1 MVAEAQIL
9 QTDFMK
15 LSLPTFLTCVLLL
28 AFQLHVLAQEMPEN
42 ASSDEVLA
50 FIIQQK
56 HSNPDLAKKYTQILL
71 EKSRSSNDLKGIF
84 EAHFQ
89 NGRIANIEGNYSLA
103 IQHCDSAITTAK
115 KLKNDISL
123 AEAYLTKG
131 NAIVYLGDNKEA
143 LACYLK
149 ALDIANLRNDIEL
162 KIRAKANIAKIK
174 RRMEFFEEALEIYK
188 NNAQLAEQYQFEDQL
203 IVINSYMGIGGTFL
217 RLHQPDSTL
226 HYSKI
231 GLQKS
236 LAIND
241 DEGVSY
247 FYIDIGIA
255 YFIKGDFEV
264 AIDYLTKAEKI
275 TKGLNNQKRLT
286 EIYYYIGKSYYELK
300 SHEKAIE
307 FLKKVEAI
315 VAAKNAVK
323 ENSFNPPEL
332 LGTYRAL
339 SKSYEQLRENEQ
351 YLAYTSKY
359 ITLNTYNET
368 QNIEVIKDLYETV
381 RKENDTL
388 SSLTSKLEN
397 RLIYVILFTIFVLGL
412 CGFFLFKFIKVR
424 KQNKVIFEKLVSQIE
439 AKKVIKKKVDF
450 TIEDKKVAAIL
461 ERLEKLEQSLFFLN
475 SNCTLQTISKKAKTN
490 TTYLSK
496 IISTYK
502 QKKFYEY
509 INELRIEYVLK
520 RLKED
525 SKFRN
530 YSIKHIAE
538 EIGYKSTNSFTKY
551 FKAHTKLYPSYYIK
565 NLENSSINNA
575 SN

>member
-1 MVAEAQIL
+1 MIL
-9 QTDFMK
+9 KMIKFWSYIGFILMTSNIF
-15 LSLPTFLTCVLLL
+15 
-28 AFQLHVLAQEMPEN
+28 AQEMPED
-42 ASSDEVLA
+42 ATSEEIVT
-50 FIIQQK
+50 FITQQK
-56 HSNPDLAKKYTQILL
+56 HSNPDLAKKYTHILL
-71 EKSRSSNDLKGIF
+71 EKSKRSNDLKGVF
-84 EAHFQ
+84 DAYFQ
-89 NGRIANIEGNYSLA
+89 NGRIANIEGNYELA
-103 IQHCDSAITTAK
+103 ITYCDSAIVTAK
-115 KLKNDISL
+115 QLKNDISL

-131 NAIVYLGDNKEA
+131 NATVYLGNNKEA
-143 LACYLK
+143 LASYLK
-149 ALDIANLRNDIEL
+149 ALEIANQKKNIEL

-203 IVINSYMGIGGTFL
+203 IAINSYMGIGGTFL
-217 RLHQPDSTL
+217 RLQQPDSTL

-255 YFIKGDFEV
+255 YFIKGDFEI
-264 AIDYLTKAEKI
+264 AIDYLSKAEKI
-275 TKGLNNQKRLT
+275 TKGLNNKKRLT

-300 SHEKAIE
+300 AYDNAIE
-307 FLKKVEAI
+307 FLKNVEII
-315 VAAKNAVK
+315 VANKNSIS

-332 LGTYRAL
+332 LGTYRTLAN
-339 SKSYEQLRENEQ
+339 SYEQLQKNDA
-351 YLAYTSKY
+351 YLIYTQKY
-359 ITLNTYNET
+359 IELNKHNEA
-368 QNIEVIKDLYETV
+368 QHIEVIKDLYETI
-381 RKENDTL
+381 RKENDDL

-397 RLIYVILFTIFVLGL
+397 RLIYVILFTAFVLGL
-412 CGFFLFKFIKVR
+412 CGFFLFKFIKIR

-439 AKKVIKKKVDF
+439 TKKTVEKKADF
-450 TIEDKKVAAIL
+450 TIKDKKVEAIL
-461 ERLEKLEQSLFFLN
+461 EGLEKLEQSLYFLN
-475 SNCTLQTISKKAKTN
+475 SNCNLQNMAKKVKTN

-565 NLENSSINNA
+565 NLEDSDENNT

>member
-1 MVAEAQIL
+1 MIRKMAKFWNFIG
-9 QTDFMK
+9 F
-15 LSLPTFLTCVLLL
+15 VLI
-28 AFQLHVLAQEMPEN
+28 ASTILAQEMPEN
-42 ASSDEVLA
+42 ASSKEMLT

-56 HSNPDLAKKYTQILL
+56 HSNPDLANKYAQILL
-71 EKSRSSNDLKGIF
+71 EKSKHENNERGIYN
-84 EAHFQ
+84 AYFQ
-89 NGRIANIEGNYSLA
+89 KSRIANIEGNYSLA
-103 IQHCDSAITTAK
+103 IKYSDSAIVSANLFK
-115 KLKNDISL
+115 DEFSKAVAFL
-123 AEAYLTKG
+123 AKG
-131 NAIVYLGDNKEA
+131 NAIVYLGNNKEA
-143 LACYLK
+143 LANYLK
-149 ALDIANLRNDIEL
+149 ALDIGTTSEKIEL
-162 KIRAKANIAKIK
+162 IVRAKANIAKVK
-174 RRMEFFEEALEIYK
+174 RRMEFYEEALEIYK
-188 NNAQLAEQYQFEDQL
+188 NNALLAEKHTFKDPL

-217 RLHQPDSTL
+217 RLQQPDSTL
-226 HYSKI
+226 QYSKI

-264 AIDYLTKAEKI
+264 AINYLSKAEKI

-300 SHEKAIE
+300 TYEKAIQ
-307 FLKKVEAI
+307 FLKNVETI
-315 VAAKNAVK
+315 VATKNSTDK
-323 ENSFNPPEL
+323 NSFNPPEL

-339 SKSYEQLRENEQ
+339 ANSYEQLQNNEQ
-351 YLAYTSKY
+351 HLQYAEKY
-359 ITLNTYNET
+359 IELNKYNEV
-368 QNIEVIKDLYETV
+368 QNIEVLKELYETV
-381 RKENDTL
+381 RKQNNDL

-397 RLIYVILFTIFVLGL
+397 RLLYAILFIIFVLGL
-412 CGFFLFKFIKVR
+412 CGLFLFKFFKIR
-424 KQNKVIFEKLVSQIE
+424 KQNKIIFEKLVLQIE
-439 AKKVIKKKVDF
+439 AKKVPEKKTNIIIK
-450 TIEDKKVAAIL
+450 DKKVEAIL
-461 ERLEKLEQSLFFLN
+461 EGLEKLEQSLYFLN
-475 SNCTLQTISKKAKTN
+475 SNCNLQNMAKKVKTN

-502 QKKFYEY
+502 EKKFYEY

-551 FKAHTKLYPSYYIK
+551 FKAHTKIYPSYYIK
-565 NLENSSINNA
+565 NLEDTVKNND